1 MSRIAQ
7 IFRYP
12 IKGLSP
18 EPMSK
23 VKLSPG
29 RAIPLDRAFA
39 IAHGSTDFDATQPK
53 FMPKGKFLML
63 ARNERLAALR
73 SRYVEDTQ
81 ELVIE
86 RDGKQVARGRLDQ
99 PVGRQMIEQFFAGYL
114 GGEVRGSP
122 KLVRGQMPGNPMHSF
137 SDVPKQC
144 LSLINI
150 SSLRELERVMK
161 TPIDP
166 LRFRGNLYFDTGLP
180 WQEFDWCGSEFEI
193 GNGVIVRAT
202 SRIQRCAATNV
213 NLETANRDLNIP
225 LQLQQAF
232 GHADMGIYVEVIQ
245 GGTINQGDTITS
257 PIGLSTGG

>member
-12 IKGLSP
+12 IKGRSP
-18 EPMSK
+18 EPLSK
-23 VKLSPG
+23 VELSPG
-29 RAIPLDRAFA
+29 RTIPLDRAFA
-39 IAHGSTDFDATQPK
+39 VAHGSTEFDAAKPK
-53 FMPKGKFLML
+53 FLPKSKFLML

-73 SRYVEDTQ
+73 SRYLEESQ

-99 PVGRQMIEQFFAGYL
+99 PVGRQMIEQFFAAYL
-114 GGEVRGSP
+114 SSEVRGSP
-122 KLVRGQMPGNPMHSF
+122 KLVRGQIAGNPAHTF
-137 SDVPKQC
+137 SDVPQHC

-166 LRFRGNLYFDTGLP
+166 MRFRANVYFDTGLP

-193 GNGVIVRAT
+193 GNGVVVRAT

-245 GGTINQGDTITS
+245 GGTINQGDTIT
-257 PIGLSTGG
+257 PPST